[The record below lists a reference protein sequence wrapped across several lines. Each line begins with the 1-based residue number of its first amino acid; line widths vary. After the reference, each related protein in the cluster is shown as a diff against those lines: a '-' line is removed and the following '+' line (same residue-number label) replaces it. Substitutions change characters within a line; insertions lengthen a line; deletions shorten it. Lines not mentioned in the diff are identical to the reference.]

1 MRTPSEHR
9 IDGVS
14 FDMEVQIFFDSDGLS
29 PYVALAVML
38 DQEAPN
44 EDNSNFIS
52 ALLDTGLEEPD
63 SVDLLDARNFFRD
76 MESWEFF

>member
-1 MRTPSEHR
+1 
-9 IDGVS
+9 
-14 FDMEVQIFFDSDGLS
+14 MEVQIFFDSDGLS
-29 PYVALAVML
+29 PYVGLAVML
-38 DQEAPN
+38 DQEAVN

-52 ALLDTGLEEPD
+52 ALLDSGLETKD